1 MKRWKGETQESYNIR
16 RKAADE
22 AMKERINTVKVLF
35 GFGHS
40 RGQAVYRKSEWKNGE
55 YVRPER
61 KPPMVKSASAAR
73 GKRHKGESPAQ
84 FKERRRLVNQGRSLS
99 EAMRGEEHVVR

>member
-55 YVRPER
+55 YVGPER
-61 KPPMVKSASAAR
+61 KPPRVKSASAAR
-73 GKRHKGESPAQ
+73 GTKANPPHNSRRGAGSSTRGKG
-84 FKERRRLVNQGRSLS
+84 LVKP
-99 EAMRGEEHVVR
+99 